1 MLYGGKEL
9 RSNPNQY
16 IELRPHR
23 LLIYGGGESGSN
35 LLSPMEF
42 EGNRLLLYGAPDLGP
57 LPPLGPG
64 AVLPLA
70 RLRVRGSPP
79 LLRLCVVT
87 TVETMLVSTAPE
99 VPRIPLQPGLDI
111 RLLSSRLTCRRGA
124 RILPL
129 LQPRVDLEPT
139 PAQPARPTP
148 GIRGHCP
155 PPLRPP
161 QVRKVLP
168 RPRGT
173 VLEGPAQ
180 RSVPSGGKRGEG
192 TAFLQV
198 EEVEAE
204 GSFCDLTLA
213 LVEVN
218 PFDEFLLGESG
229 NEGNGDFHDFFS
241 TSSVRKLAGP
251 SSARILPPVFRGSGN
266 AQKRPWEA
274 RGGAVWRK

>member
-23 LLIYGGGESGSN
+23 LLIYGGGEFGSN

-139 PAQPARPTP
+139 PACHSRWSIDGLRSKENRLQNRLRCGRLRGRASAR
-148 GIRGHCP
+148 RWSP
-155 PPLRPP
+155 PPAAGSAS
-161 QVRKVLP
+161 
-168 RPRGT
+168 RG
-173 VLEGPAQ
+173 
-180 RSVPSGGKRGEG
+180 
-192 TAFLQV
+192 
-198 EEVEAE
+198 
-204 GSFCDLTLA
+204 
-213 LVEVN
+213 
-218 PFDEFLLGESG
+218 
-229 NEGNGDFHDFFS
+229 
-241 TSSVRKLAGP
+241 
-251 SSARILPPVFRGSGN
+251 
-266 AQKRPWEA
+266 
-274 RGGAVWRK
+274 